1 MPKGV
6 QKKVWNAVNEVC
18 YRNST
23 SESVQ
28 CIISDGIQHT
38 TPKSIA
44 SAMNSF
50 FASIGK
56 RLADKITTTWPSCNS
71 STDFLKSQFQ
81 LAELEESFVPQQLL
95 ALKTNKAI
103 GLDKISA
110 RLLKN
115 SAHTIALSVTK
126 LLNLS
131 IKTGKFP
138 KLWKCSKIT
147 ALFKS
152 GDRTNASNYRPI
164 SILPIHSYT
173 SSWLFFTV
181 SNTTKMP
188 HRRAVLKVGQN
199 ESIIQLYLGSGTNKV
214 ILVNIIVLLEKIEG
228 CTE

>member
-1 MPKGV
+1 MP
-6 QKKVWNAVNEVC
+6 Q
-18 YRNST
+18 R
-23 SESVQ
+23 
-28 CIISDGIQHT
+28 
-38 TPKSIA
+38 
-44 SAMNSF
+44 
-50 FASIGK
+50 
-56 RLADKITTTWPSCNS
+56 
-71 STDFLKSQFQ
+71 
-81 LAELEESFVPQQLL
+81 LL

-181 SNTTKMP
+181 SNTTKIP
-188 HRRAVLKVGQN
+188 QRRAVLKVGQN
-199 ESIIQLYLGSGTNKV
+199 ESIIQVYLGSGANKV

-228 CTE
+228 YTE